1 MAVTVVI
8 DLRQRILDAAL
19 DMVER
24 QGIKA
29 LTQPRLAKA
38 LGLRQSHLT
47 YYFPRKADLVV
58 ALLRTSHERACKE
71 MSAQGGAGS
80 FDAIMRMLEGLIF
93 DRNRMRFFLGIIHE
107 ASEDPELRIVLA
119 AHARGL
125 AELVAPHFGRAADDP
140 DVLAFIDLLRGL
152 GLRMLLEPDRSVT
165 ARSVL
170 ESAAARFGLKKR
182 RIASGRAE
190 RRSAPIDDQRATE

>member
-1 MAVTVVI
+1 VTAVI
-8 DLRQRILDAAL
+8 DLRQRILDTAL
-19 DMVER
+19 DIVES

-58 ALLRTSHERACKE
+58 ALLQASHERACKE
-71 MSAQGGAGS
+71 MSAQGGVES
-80 FDAIMRMLEGLIF
+80 FDAIMQMLEGLIF

-107 ASEDPELRIVLA
+107 ASEDPELRAVLA
-119 AHARGL
+119 MHARGL
-125 AELVAPHFGRAADDP
+125 AELVAPLFGRAADDS
-140 DVLAFIDLLRGL
+140 DVLAYIDLLRGV
-152 GLRMLLEPDRSVT
+152 GLRMLLEPDRSVM

-170 ESAAARFGLKKR
+170 ESAAERFGLKKR
-182 RIASGRAE
+182 KVESGRAGG
-190 RRSAPIDDQRATE
+190 RSAPLSRGSPA